1 MASRRDFLKSILAV
15 SLTPTLSWAD
25 AGSPSYLAAAK
36 TQNGSFALFGLDEA
50 ANIRFSI
57 PLPTRGHAAAAH
69 PTRPEAV
76 AFARRPGTYAIVID
90 CSTGNQIAQLTAPEG
105 RHFYGHG
112 CFSSDG
118 ETLFTTEN
126 AYETGDGMIGIWDRS
141 AGYRRIGEITSGGIG
156 PHEIRRLP
164 NTETLVV
171 ANGGIKT
178 DPAMA
183 RMKLNLDTMRP
194 NLSYISPDGA
204 VIEQVMLGA
213 ELAQNS
219 IRHIAISTDG
229 LVGMAMQWQ
238 GPKTETPPLL
248 ALHRLGENP
257 TILAAELS
265 EHRRLKGYA
274 GSIAISGNAIAI
286 TSPLGGRAHVFDL
299 RNNQISRVIEQ
310 PDICGL
316 APHKGGFFATNGQG
330 GMSVISA
337 AGQANLAEMPD
348 LAWDNHAVAIG

>member
-1 MASRRDFLKSILAV
+1 MASRRDFLKSILAA

-25 AGSPSYLAAAK
+25 AGNPSYLAAAK
-36 TQNGSFALFGLDEA
+36 TPNGSFALFGVDTA

-57 PLPTRGHAAAAH
+57 PLPDRGHAAAAH
-69 PTRPEAV
+69 PTHPEAV

-90 CSTGNQIAQLTAPEG
+90 CTSGGQIARLSAPEG

-126 AYETGDGMIGIWDRS
+126 AYETGAGIIGIWDRR
-141 AGYRRIGEITSGGIG
+141 AGYRRVGEIASGGIG

-164 NTETLVV
+164 NAETLVI
-171 ANGGIKT
+171 ANGGIQT
-178 DPAMA
+178 HPDMA

-194 NLSYISPDGA
+194 NLSYVSPDGEM
-204 VIEQVMLGA
+204 IEQVTLGA

-219 IRHIAISTDG
+219 IRHITIGADG

-248 ALHRLGENP
+248 ALHRRGENP
-257 TILAAELS
+257 TILVAEPS

-274 GSIAISGNAIAI
+274 GSIAISGDAIAI
-286 TSPLGGRAHVFDL
+286 TSPSGGRAHIFDL
-299 RNNQISRVIEQ
+299 VNNQFSRVIEQ

-316 APHKGGFFATNGQG
+316 AAHKRGFFATNGQG
-330 GMSVISA
+330 GMSVISPE
-337 AGQANLAEMPD
+337 GQVELAQRPD